1 MKLALETTKQ
11 PTLDLMFSYSQDKQ
25 THLVNPDLRISEHQ
39 GNSHRSQ
46 ERLIQSLLFLP
57 SYWKLVPCVDKR
69 PLGRK
74 WQDNYYSPQ
83 VLFRSLSQEGK
94 VWVKGKQGLYSA
106 VPNGYSL
113 LCGYQLRDRCLDAL
127 PKASCAERHYSCH
140 RPAKQDFASFACCG
154 SHRYLIAID
163 CDSYEASTQFEQMRF
178 PPTVSYTSSRFGRK
192 QYLYYVDRPI
202 KSFKLKNGLEVRG
215 QNLLSTLPPSAHPIT
230 GKYRWLTAPDRHK
243 IPTISS
249 LWLNQLKP
257 QPKTEV
263 IRSKVSSNKTVEEL
277 VYAINPIYADIYDD
291 WIRVGMAL
299 KDWDDGLSG
308 LWNEWSRNSGKYK
321 PGECDY
327 RWSTFNGSG
336 ITFRTLYYYAKI
348 G

>member
-1 MKLALETTKQ
+1 
-11 PTLDLMFSYSQDKQ
+11 MFSYSQDKQ
-25 THLVNPDLRISEHQ
+25 TPLVNSNLRSLEHQ

-46 ERLIQSLLFLP
+46 ERLIRSLPCLP
-57 SYWKLVPCVDKR
+57 IYWKLVPCIDKR

-83 VLFRSLSQEGK
+83 ALFRSLSQFGK
-94 VWVKGKQGLYSA
+94 VWVRGKQGLYSA

-113 LCGYQLRDRCLDAL
+113 LCGHQSGDRHLVAV
-127 PKASCAERHYSCH
+127 
-140 RPAKQDFASFACCG
+140 
-154 SHRYLIAID
+154 D
-163 CDSYEASTQFEQMRF
+163 CDSHEALNCFKQMKF
-178 PPTVSYTSSRFGRK
+178 PTTVSYSSGRSGHR

-202 KSFKLKNGLEVRG
+202 KSFKLANGLEIRG
-215 QNLLSTLPPSAHPIT
+215 RNLLSTLPPSVHPMT

-249 LWLNQLKP
+249 LWLERLRPLP
-257 QPKTEV
+257 QIKAIGSRTF
-263 IRSKVSSNKTVEEL
+263 SNKTVEEL
-277 VYAINPIYADIYDD
+277 VHAINPIFADTYDD

-299 KDWDDGLSG
+299 KDWDEGLSG
-308 LWNEWSRNSGKYK
+308 LWDEWSRSSSKYK
-321 PGECDY
+321 LGECSY

>member
-1 MKLALETTKQ
+1 
-11 PTLDLMFSYSQDKQ
+11 MFSYSQDKQ
-25 THLVNPDLRISEHQ
+25 TALLNCAPKYLEDRGNP
-39 GNSHRSQ
+39 HRSQ
-46 ERLIQSLLFLP
+46 ERLIQSLSLLP
-57 SYWKLVPCVDKR
+57 NYWKLVPCIDKR

-83 VLFRSLSQEGK
+83 VLFRSLTQEGK
-94 VWVKGKQGLYSA
+94 VWVRGKQGLYSA
-106 VPNGYSL
+106 IPNGYSL
-113 LCGYQLRDRCLDAL
+113 LCGHQ
-127 PKASCAERHYSCH
+127 SC
-140 RPAKQDFASFACCG
+140 D
-154 SHRYLIAID
+154 RYLVAID
-163 CDSYEASTQFEQMRF
+163 CDSNEALTQFEQMRF
-178 PPTVSYTSSRFGRK
+178 PTTVSYSSGRPRHR
-192 QYLYYVDRPI
+192 QYLYYIDRPI

-215 QNLLSTLPPSAHPIT
+215 QNLLSTLPPSVHPMT
-230 GKYRWLTAPDRHK
+230 GKYCWLIAPNRHK

-249 LWLNQLKP
+249 LWLNHLRP
-257 QPKTEV
+257 QPKTQV
-263 IRSKVSSNKTVEEL
+263 VRSRVSSNKTVEEL

-308 LWNEWSRNSGKYK
+308 LWDEWSRRSSKYK

-336 ITFRTLYYYAKI
+336 ITYRTVYYYAKI